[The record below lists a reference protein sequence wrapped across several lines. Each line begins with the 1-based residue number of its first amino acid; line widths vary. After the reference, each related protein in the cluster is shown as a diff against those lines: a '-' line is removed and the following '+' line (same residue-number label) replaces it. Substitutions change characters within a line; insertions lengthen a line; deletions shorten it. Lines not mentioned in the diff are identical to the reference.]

1 MGSPR
6 PPIGWGGHGIRVVP
20 AGRRH
25 PHHPVALHGLHRA
38 RLGGPRTAG
47 PDRGRDRDPAGGH
60 RAVLRRL
67 HRRRRGGVSHQPRGR
82 EGARGEP
89 AGAAPTRRA
98 DARGP
103 PMGVAVRPRGR
114 RVRLPQ
120 GAAHP
125 SDPDDRR
132 DGAAE
137 PRPAAA
143 GAGHGRGAQRPAR
156 DRRRC
161 RADAPRDGAR
171 RPHRPRPDPGRVARR
186 RDLGKRAR
194 EAALGAVARA
204 ALRRAR
210 VVRFV
215 LRRGSARVRRAR
227 REGGIRR
234 RVGARR
240 PARPGRADPSARRD
254 QLLHVGHRRHGR
266 AVLRHGRRARQQR
279 HQRRRR
285 DAVHDQRR
293 GGRRVL
299 AGLLLRARLRPP
311 HRRGGRQRPHRD
323 PRPRPGHARVG
334 DAGAL
339 PARRRDPAC
348 SSCRRRR
355 RDGEAVDAA
364 DTPTGPPADPTPEH
378 EPWWIDAGRS

>member
-6 PPIGWGGHGIRVVP
+6 PAIGWGGHGIRVVP

-25 PHHPVALHGLHRA
+25 PHHPAALHGLHRA
-38 RLGGPRTAG
+38 RLGGTRTAG
-47 PDRGRDRDPAGGH
+47 PDRGRERDPAGGH

-67 HRRRRGGVSHQPRGR
+67 HRRRRGGVPHESRSRQ
-82 EGARGEP
+82 GARGEP
-89 AGAAPTRRA
+89 AVAAPTRRA
-98 DARGP
+98 DARSAP
-103 PMGVAVRPRGR
+103 VGVAVRPRGR

-120 GAAHP
+120 GTAHP
-125 SDPDDRR
+125 PDPDDGR
-132 DGAAE
+132 DGTAE

-143 GAGHGRGAQRPAR
+143 RAGDGRGAQRPAG
-156 DRRRC
+156 DRRRG

-171 RPHRPRPDPGRVARR
+171 APHRPRPDPRRVARR
-186 RDLGKRAR
+186 RHVDQRAR

-210 VVRFV
+210 VVRFLV
-215 LRRGSARVRRAR
+215 RRGSARIRRAR
-227 REGGIRR
+227 RAGGVRG

-240 PARPGRADPSARRD
+240 PPRPGRADSPAGRD

-293 GGRRVL
+293 GGHRVL
-299 AGLLLRARLRPP
+299 AGLLLRARVRPP

-323 PRPRPGHARVG
+323 PRPRP
-334 DAGAL
+334 
-339 PARRRDPAC
+339 
-348 SSCRRRR
+348 
-355 RDGEAVDAA
+355 
-364 DTPTGPPADPTPEH
+364 
-378 EPWWIDAGRS
+378 